1 MKSVE
6 IVALIYRAERTQKW
20 TDEEIK
26 DYEMSISRYFERF
39 FSIFIFL

>member
-6 IVALIYRAERTQKW
+6 MIALIYRAERTQKW

-26 DYEMSISRYFERF
+26 DYEMSISRYFEKYSNLF
-39 FSIFIFL
+39 